1 LVEDKLKKIQECKK
15 KDKKKKVKFNGVANE
30 NNLIE
35 IDSDCLDLLDNY
47 TVDNQDNA
55 IADNL
60 DQNTESLDINSN
72 SD

>member
-1 LVEDKLKKIQECKK
+1 MIEDKLKKIQECKK
-15 KDKKKKVKFNGVANE
+15 KDKKKKVKFNVVANQ

-47 TVDNQDNA
+47 PVDNQDNA